1 MIIDIIRSNFK
12 IIIFGFV
19 FTFFSSVGQSF
30 FIGLFNSSIREEINI
45 SHGEFGTI
53 YGIATLCSSLTLI
66 WLGKKIDELKLFN
79 YSFLVVIFLGFSAL
93 FFSFVNGIVFLA
105 IGIFFLRLSGQGLMA
120 HTASVAIGR
129 FFDRSRGKALSYV
142 WIGMSLGEFLLP
154 VIIVYFLTLIYWRNV
169 WQGVGIIILLT
180 LPIFTYLTIR
190 GINIF
195 SRENSN
201 RHNTSKN
208 AEVIKS
214 WTRKEVLKDLKFYSI
229 LPAMLASSFIITGIV
244 INQTFIIVSK
254 DWEKFAIAKSFM
266 IYSIL
271 TVATLFLSGFL
282 VDKFTSRKIFPLLNF
297 PLLLSLVILIFFN
310 HPISAYVFMGFMGIS
325 NGLTNV
331 LMSSFWAEIYGVHY
345 LGSIKA
351 LTGSMMVFSTALAA
365 VVFGTLI
372 DLGYS
377 IENIA
382 FLCAIYT
389 AISIAIVIIFK
400 KAYQPV
406 LLENKT

>member
-53 YGIATLCSSLTLI
+53 YGIATLCSSFTLI

-120 HTASVAIGR
+120 HTASVAISR

-244 INQTFIIVSK
+244 INQTFIVVSK

-310 HPISAYVFMGFMGIS
+310 HPISAYVFMGFMGMS

>member
-53 YGIATLCSSLTLI
+53 YGIATLCSSFTLI

-244 INQTFIIVSK
+244 INQTFIVVSK

-389 AISIAIVIIFK
+389 AISVAIVIIFK

>member
-30 FIGLFNSSIREEINI
+30 FIGLFNSNIREELNI

-66 WLGKKIDELKLFN
+66 WLGKKIDDLKLVN
-79 YSFLVVIFLGFSAL
+79 YSLLVVIFLTFAAL
-93 FFSFVNGIVFLA
+93 FFSFINGIIFLT

-120 HTASVAIGR
+120 HTASTAVAR
-129 FFDRSRGKALSYV
+129 YFDQSRGKALSYIWV
-142 WIGMSLGEFLLP
+142 GMSLGEFLLP
-154 VIIVYFLTLIYWRNV
+154 VIIVYALTFIYWRNL
-169 WQGVGIIILLT
+169 WQGLALIILLL
-180 LPIFTYLTIR
+180 LPIFTYLTIKD
-190 GINIF
+190 INIF
-195 SRENSN
+195 SREKEKGN
-201 RHNTSKN
+201 HNN
-208 AEVIKS
+208 NNIGLIKS
-214 WTRKEVLKDLKFYSI
+214 WTRKEVIRDLKFYSV

-244 INQTFIIVSK
+244 INQTFIIESK
-254 DWEKFAIAKSFM
+254 DWGKFAIAKSFM

-271 TVATLFLSGFL
+271 TVITLFLSGYL
-282 VDKFTSRKIFPLLNF
+282 VDKFTSRKIFPFLNV
-297 PLLLSLVILIFFN
+297 PLLLSVIILAIFD
-310 HPISAYVFMGFMGIS
+310 HPYSAFIFMGFMGIS

-331 LMSSFWAEIYGVHY
+331 LISSFWAEIYGVNY

-351 LTGSMMVFSTALAA
+351 LTGSLMVFSTALATA
-365 VVFGTLI
+365 VFGVLI

-389 AISIAIVIIFK
+389 AISIFIVIIFQNSYKPTLIK
-400 KAYQPV
+400 K
-406 LLENKT
+406 